1 MIGFPMWIPRDGNW
15 IQLLEATVFRTNQ
28 WRLPSEAPS
37 AYIYIHI
44 YIYIYIYMDAN
55 IYIYRYIYIYIYMDT
70 YIYIYNPS
78 QRHDLNCN
86 LDPPM
91 PWYDQHVFAISA
103 GLPPV
108 FWSNFARSE
117 PILHAW
123 CKLHCRYRKSR
134 KMQRLSLRQFTNSY
148 GLAMVWNDHSSFG
161 GFWFSPP
168 VLRSFWVVFKI
179 QDPGWWLVG
188 DFTNQFMGNIYHNPW
203 EILTVS
209 FAFILLKIYGEYQH
223 PYQLSFVFGDARKR
237 FVFCQLY
244 LLIGSHAAGDWQATG
259 KLNLGS
265 GNQDSPFQQNKWEG
279 WILIYLCI

>member
-1 MIGFPMWIPRDGNW
+1 MPRDGNW
-15 IQLLEATVFRTNQ
+15 LKAAWSHRFSNESMTSSFWSPVSIFI
-28 WRLPSEAPS
+28 
-37 AYIYIHI
+37 YIWIHI
-44 YIYIYIYMDAN
+44 YIYGYKYIY
-55 IYIYRYIYIYIYMDT
+55 T
-70 YIYIYNPS
+70 YIYIQSKSEAQLELQPGT
-78 QRHDLNCN
+78 
-86 LDPPM
+86 PM

-161 GFWFSPP
+161 GFWFSPH

-188 DFTNQFMGNIYHNPW
+188 DFTNQFMGKYVTIH
-203 EILTVS
+203 EESLS

-223 PYQLSFVFGDARKR
+223 PWIYRIS
-237 FVFCQLY
+237 
-244 LLIGSHAAGDWQATG
+244 
-259 KLNLGS
+259 LG
-265 GNQDSPFQQNKWEG
+265 
-279 WILIYLCI
+279 